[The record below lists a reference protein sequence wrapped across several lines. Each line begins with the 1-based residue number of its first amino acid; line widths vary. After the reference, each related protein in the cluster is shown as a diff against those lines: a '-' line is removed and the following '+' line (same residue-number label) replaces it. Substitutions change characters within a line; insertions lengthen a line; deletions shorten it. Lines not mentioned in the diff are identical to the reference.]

1 MAWLIRSVGVLVTL
15 LSSAAVLDAAL
26 PKPQLAPESVSLTG
40 QLLVASAAMG
50 DPRFQRTVILIVQHN
65 MSGAFG
71 IAINRPVEERPLASL
86 PGMPG
91 EKDGI
96 EGSVRIHAGGPVQPG
111 LGFVIHTTDY
121 KLPETNVINGELAM
135 TASPGVLRDI
145 GRKKGPQKT
154 LIAFGY
160 AGWGPNQLEA
170 ELAHDAWFTIE
181 ADSTLIFD
189 EPRESVWDKAMA
201 RRPREP

>member
-1 MAWLIRSVGVLVTL
+1 MVWLRRSVVVLVTL
-15 LSSAAVLDAAL
+15 LSSAVVLDAAL
-26 PKPQLAPESVSLTG
+26 PKPQLSPESVSLTG

-96 EGSVRIHAGGPVQPG
+96 EGSVQIHAGGPVQPG

-121 KLPETNVINGELAM
+121 ALPETIVINGELAM

-189 EPRESVWDKAMA
+189 EPRKNVWDKAMA

>member
-1 MAWLIRSVGVLVTL
+1 M
-15 LSSAAVLDAAL
+15 
-26 PKPQLAPESVSLTG
+26 
-40 QLLVASAAMG
+40 
-50 DPRFQRTVILIVQHN
+50 
-65 MSGAFG
+65 
-71 IAINRPVEERPLASL
+71 
-86 PGMPG
+86 
-91 EKDGI
+91 
-96 EGSVRIHAGGPVQPG
+96 QPG

-121 KLPETNVINGELAM
+121 ALPETIVINGELAM

-189 EPRESVWDKAMA
+189 EPRKNVWDKAMA